1 MFGSLRKKLEEVSAQ
16 VNMFDGGKTAATVRA
31 NRNQAP
37 PAQTIRSQPKQNSL
51 VGRNDNQ
58 PGFQI
63 TNNSFTRGLSRG
75 FDQAN
80 MFDNNRT
87 WQQRTPTGTQ
97 SIGQEAKRIVNTPT
111 TPKKYWD
118 NGVGKAVNTAIAGTN
133 RAAAGIGQD
142 LGGLVDYVTPG
153 KGTNRV
159 TSYFRDRGAMWDD
172 KAKEAGVDGLGY
184 KVSQVPLN
192 VASYMVPGSV
202 AKGVGSIPRVASTG
216 AKVANIASKTPGV
229 SSVLSAGA
237 KLSTKLDDIAK
248 TGNIAQRTGARL
260 ASSYMS
266 KPAMADVAFDTIQSA
281 GNRTSKGQDN
291 SFGTLA
297 VDTGLS
303 LATQGGVNLAGQALK
318 PVTTRLVQTAK
329 NLPSPAQ
336 VTTRLAGASRKIDE
350 TLFTPRLNR
359 LDLDTRDAL
368 IAYSDRLVG
377 ADPYI
382 TGKVE
387 SDLIKKVRAIGD
399 ANGVDLT
406 NGTVVQ
412 QLDRIEALLNGYKG
426 SSGAL
431 NSKPVPVDPLEAL
444 KQEAKRFGYDK
455 GYTEE
460 GQIANTID
468 ELMKEQ
474 NAVREVGI
482 PLYDKYKSKLD
493 GTKTVTEMMTPAE
506 LKAYRAAEAKSE
518 KASKLLKDYFDY
530 KKGNNQA
537 QKEAAVPKT
546 NKTNL
551 VLKERKLPG
560 GKDGPIEALKAE
572 ARKYKS
578 AEEFVKAQ
586 LNAAPGNDLETLST
600 ISRPIPISQLPSS
613 ELGLKGRTVSS
624 WESRIKSGQRPV
636 VELNFEGVGVKVRDG
651 NHRLQAY
658 KNLGFTEV
666 PAVTKRQLT
675 DLYDQAHSQPTPKAE
690 APDPLESLKQEA
702 KRFGYDKGYTE
713 EGQIANTIDE
723 LMKEQNA
730 VREVGIPLYDKYKSK
745 LDGTKTV
752 TEMMTPAEL
761 KAYRAAEAKSE
772 KASKLLKDYFDYKKG
787 NNQAQKEA
795 AVPKTN
801 KTNLVLKERKLP
813 GGKDGPIEALKAE
826 ARKYKSAE
834 EFVKAQLNAAP
845 GNDLE
850 TLSTISRPIPISQL
864 PSSELGLKG
873 RTVSSWES
881 RIKSGQRPVVELNFE
896 GVGVKVRDGNH
907 RLQAY
912 KNLGFTE
919 VPAVTKRQLT
929 DLYDQAHS
937 QPTPKAEAPDPLES
951 LKQEARKE
959 YDFFSNSKYFAD
971 NDNVIKTLAELNDK
985 STPTYQALDLLRQE
999 RGLGGVEKNLIDIS
1013 KRTDATNKQTAQAK
1027 QVAKKDLDG
1036 FTDDKSSLQRGKIE
1050 KTLDSQIRYNGEVMT
1065 KRDYIRKLIDEGYV
1079 PDEKTGSIYSP
1090 NDRSNYQAVTK
1101 TEADYARHL
1110 YNQATAPKTE
1120 GVAPQPTK
1128 GGGVEVNG
1136 SNWREAVD
1144 NQKFGKD
1151 ADTNANILGEKQ
1163 RTLRAVA
1170 EVSRS
1175 DKELGDILN
1184 RAEQLH
1190 KEGYLGD
1197 NANLAWDIMQ
1207 NPASSK
1213 ATKARATKLYKDIT
1227 KPALAPKVEVPTGFS
1242 KSLEDAGFSTPQS
1255 RVGRNKVQAGSQ
1267 ARTPNQLKSAN
1278 KGQSFESSES
1288 LASYPEGKPKK
1299 AQPET
1304 VEAKQSPK
1312 QSDLSSSRSS
1322 DNIIDLESIDVNDPF
1337 GNRSLTQ
1344 KVKNEFN
1351 RMFIDEDAEMISL
1364 LRKVEKET
1372 GSKDMVEKWLQDTDM
1387 VRGSNSIANSKI
1399 RSNENLK
1406 GAIHGLSKK
1415 EVKQLDEYASARSE
1429 LYNLENGLSASKSKE
1444 KLQSIINKHEAKYG
1458 KRFESLNNYYND
1470 LAKDLHEAGII
1481 SKEQMDTWAK
1491 NKDYVRVQRDM
1502 EDLLEPSVGKS
1513 RSRSFGSTST
1523 SKKRTGSKRDI
1534 LSPTETAFKRTQ
1546 EIQLEI
1552 QRNKAASNIID
1563 VLEKHG
1569 LSERIPQSQ
1578 AHGKNVIKRFKDGKV
1593 EYFATNKDIKRVI
1606 ENVRPFELGVIAK
1619 VVSFPT
1625 RVFKAGTTGL
1635 SAPFAVTNYARD
1647 QVGSA
1652 IYSKSVMATHNP
1664 KNIVSG
1670 IYQGVKDFGGVGNSD
1685 IWEKFV
1691 KHAGDQTSFDMTRG
1705 TLGSKSIMNEV
1716 RRGSLKQRGI
1726 TLVDPRYLVRNV
1738 EDLISITEKSTRYQN
1753 FKGIYEKAIKEGLG
1767 EDVAIQKATQAALQN
1782 SVNFGRAG
1790 SVAKAANLILPYFNA
1805 GIQGSRNLGRS
1816 FRDRPVATA
1825 AKSVGFVGIPMVA
1838 LTLHNYSD
1846 PETREIY
1853 SNIDETEKQDNFI
1866 IVLPGAKQR
1875 DDGTYEGILKIP
1887 KPQGYREL
1895 LDPLR
1900 SYAESFASGE
1910 DPKDVASMLK
1920 DMLPAISGPI
1930 QTEDTGKLISSLTPQ
1945 ALKPAL
1951 QAHLN
1956 KDLYWGN
1963 DVVPDYMIAGTDDPT
1978 ERARKN
1984 TSGMARFIANRL
1996 NVSPIAVEKFIIDST
2011 GSLGRYGINA
2021 VDSELARRDIIPD
2034 EQIGGRSISSD
2045 FKRRTTEARGI
2056 ENKNMTDGQR
2066 YFRDREEVT
2075 KSLKPQQ
2082 KTAWESYNQ
2091 SNKNFKGE
2099 VVFDKSSFAQ
2109 KQAKA
2114 SAYVQFPELF
2124 ETDKKLDK
2132 KARDRGEPGNPL
2144 YDLNYKQAIKV
2155 VLKKAL
2161 PPGSKDS
2168 ELDALYNQPWYAD
2181 FKAKESQYY
2190 DKIFAGKEKE
2200 DSGYPQRSPELQKK
2214 IDYYYTLPKGT
2225 GQRSDFLKSNPDVIQ
2240 HWDAVEAWTNG
2251 ERAKIGLDPTTKDD
2265 SFGFGS
2271 GGGRGGRRG
2280 RSKAGYDYTKA
2291 LFDANVGSVSMTKD
2305 LQSILEKYMKANAKI
2320 SKKA

>member
-1 MFGSLRKKLEEVSAQ
+1 MASLLNWLGKRAKAVEAQLNPFDNGQTYNTVVNNQKPTPRPQVQQPQIQRPQQPGPSFIDRVGSTITKPLQQPISNLANSLFSQQELQRMQNNPSEIV
-16 VNMFDGGKTAATVRA
+16 KTAASKAINPTNIVRA
-31 NRNQAP
+31 NPLTAG
-37 PAQTIRSQPKQNSL
+37 SL
-51 VGRNDNQ
+51 
-58 PGFQI
+58 I
-63 TNNSFTRGLSRG
+63 TN
-75 FDQAN
+75 A
-80 MFDNNRT
+80 
-87 WQQRTPTGTQ
+87 
-97 SIGQEAKRIVNTPT
+97 
-111 TPKKYWD
+111 
-118 NGVGKAVNTAIAGTN
+118 VGKKL
-133 RAAAGIGQD
+133 GITP
-142 LGGLVDYVTPG
+142 VD
-153 KGTNRV
+153 
-159 TSYFRDRGAMWDD
+159 
-172 KAKEAGVDGLGY
+172 
-184 KVSQVPLN
+184 
-192 VASYMVPGSV
+192 
-202 AKGVGSIPRVASTG
+202 
-216 AKVANIASKTPGV
+216 
-229 SSVLSAGA
+229 
-237 KLSTKLDDIAK
+237 STK
-248 TGNIAQRTGARL
+248 
-260 ASSYMS
+260 
-266 KPAMADVAFDTIQSA
+266 
-281 GNRTSKGQDN
+281 
-291 SFGTLA
+291 A
-297 VDTGLS
+297 VDTGFKKLNES
-303 LATQGGVNLAGQALK
+303 SIGKNRVVKFTANSIAKPVADSFARYSDVSSGQQRYADGMKGAGQLGTDAFNIGSTLYTPVKAGVLAKGGAEAWRAVPGALARGFGAASGINVVNQLGEGK
-318 PVTTRLVQTAK
+318 KLNQIS
-329 NLPSPAQ
+329 LPE
-336 VTTRLAGASRKIDE
+336 AGLSG
-350 TLFTPRLNR
+350 
-359 LDLDTRDAL
+359 
-368 IAYSDRLVG
+368 LVG
-377 ADPYI
+377 AGANILPGVAGVAGRTIKGGATKLLRNLNVKPLNQAGFIELGRTPKKIHPEDQN
-382 TGKVE
+382 VM
-387 SDLIKKVRAIGD
+387 SDFIDYQRGIYKPRPNEAHRLEID
-399 ANGVDLT
+399 AS
-406 NGTVVQ
+406 
-412 QLDRIEALLNGYKG
+412 RIAERYGLNMPPTAEGLADEFDNVL
-426 SSGAL
+426 SR
-431 NSKPVPVDPLEAL
+431 N
-444 KQEAKRFGYDK
+444 RFGLK
-455 GYTEE
+455 KLNQGGYV
-460 GQIANTID
+460 Q
-468 ELMKEQ
+468 
-474 NAVREVGI
+474 
-482 PLYDKYKSKLD
+482 
-493 GTKTVTEMMTPAE
+493 
-506 LKAYRAAEAKSE
+506 
-518 KASKLLKDYFDY
+518 
-530 KKGNNQA
+530 
-537 QKEAAVPKT
+537 
-546 NKTNL
+546 
-551 VLKERKLPG
+551 LPG
-560 GKDGPIEALKAE
+560 GKD
-572 ARKYKS
+572 
-578 AEEFVKAQ
+578 V
-586 LNAAPGNDLETLST
+586 
-600 ISRPIPISQLPSS
+600 
-613 ELGLKGRTVSS
+613 
-624 WESRIKSGQRPV
+624 
-636 VELNFEGVGVKVRDG
+636 
-651 NHRLQAY
+651 
-658 KNLGFTEV
+658 
-666 PAVTKRQLT
+666 
-675 DLYDQAHSQPTPKAE
+675 
-690 APDPLESLKQEA
+690 DPLESLKQEA
-702 KRFGYDKGYTE
+702 
-713 EGQIANTIDE
+713 
-723 LMKEQNA
+723 L
-730 VREVGIPLYDKYKSK
+730 
-745 LDGTKTV
+745 
-752 TEMMTPAEL
+752 
-761 KAYRAAEAKSE
+761 
-772 KASKLLKDYFDYKKG
+772 
-787 NNQAQKEA
+787 
-795 AVPKTN
+795 
-801 KTNLVLKERKLP
+801 
-813 GGKDGPIEALKAE
+813 
-826 ARKYKSAE
+826 KYKSAE
-834 EFVKAQLNAAP
+834 EFLDNTWNRGLPTEDTVKFLDNTPDAKAWYKLLDEQKK
-845 GNDLE
+845 
-850 TLSTISRPIPISQL
+850 
-864 PSSELGLKG
+864 SELIARKALSDMEAMRK
-873 RTVSSWES
+873 
-881 RIKSGQRPVVELNFE
+881 KY
-896 GVGVKVRDGNH
+896 VGK
-907 RLQAY
+907 
-912 KNLGFTE
+912 KNLKLTDAEKKSIDKQYNELAKTVQNHLDNYGGFNTNTGYVDGKGLLIE
-919 VPAVTKRQLT
+919 SSTFDGATNAQKQLT
-929 DLYDQAHS
+929 DLYNQATQS
-937 QPTPKAEAPDPLES
+937 QPP
-951 LKQEARKE
+951 
-959 YDFFSNSKYFAD
+959 
-971 NDNVIKTLAELNDK
+971 K
-985 STPTYQALDLLRQE
+985 STPVQKVE
-999 RGLGGVEKNLIDIS
+999 RN
-1013 KRTDATNKQTAQAK
+1013 
-1027 QVAKKDLDG
+1027 
-1036 FTDDKSSLQRGKIE
+1036 GK
-1050 KTLDSQIRYNGEVMT
+1050 
-1065 KRDYIRKLIDEGYV
+1065 
-1079 PDEKTGSIYSP
+1079 P
-1090 NDRSNYQAVTK
+1090 
-1101 TEADYARHL
+1101 
-1110 YNQATAPKTE
+1110 
-1120 GVAPQPTK
+1120 
-1128 GGGVEVNG
+1128 
-1136 SNWREAVD
+1136 
-1144 NQKFGKD
+1144 
-1151 ADTNANILGEKQ
+1151 
-1163 RTLRAVA
+1163 
-1170 EVSRS
+1170 
-1175 DKELGDILN
+1175 
-1184 RAEQLH
+1184 
-1190 KEGYLGD
+1190 
-1197 NANLAWDIMQ
+1197 
-1207 NPASSK
+1207 
-1213 ATKARATKLYKDIT
+1213 
-1227 KPALAPKVEVPTGFS
+1227 LAPKVEVPTGFA
-1242 KSLEDAGFSTPQS
+1242 KSLEDAGFSTPQ
-1255 RVGRNKVQAGSQ
+1255 RRAGHNKVQADSPRNQ
-1267 ARTPNQLKSAN
+1267 VHTPNQSQSASMGQPLKTV
-1278 KGQSFESSES
+1278 ESPV
-1288 LASYPEGKPKK
+1288 SYRKEM
-1299 AQPET
+1299 PET
-1304 VEAKQSPK
+1304 AQSKTPK
-1312 QSDLSSSRSS
+1312 SGKSQQQSGLSSSRSS

-1337 GNRSLTQ
+1337 GNRSLIQ

-1387 VRGSNSIANSKI
+1387 VRGSNSIANSKV
-1399 RSNENLK
+1399 RNNENLK

-1415 EVKQLDEYASARSE
+1415 EVKELDEYASARSE

-1481 SKEQMDTWAK
+1481 SKQQLDTWAK

-1578 AHGKNVIKRFKDGKV
+1578 AHGKNVIKRFRDGKV

-1691 KHAGDQTSFDMTRG
+1691 KHGGDQTSFDMTRG

-1790 SVAKAANLILPYFNA
+1790 SVAKVANLILPYFNA
-1805 GIQGSRNLGRS
+1805 GIQGSRNLARS
-1816 FRDRPVATA
+1816 FRDRPVATS

-1910 DPKDVASMLK
+1910 DPKDVASMLN

-1930 QTEDTGKLISSLTPQ
+1930 QTEDMGKFMSSLTPQ
-1945 ALKPAL
+1945 VLKPAL

-1956 KDLYWGN
+1956 KDLYWGS
-1963 DVVPDYMIAGTDDPT
+1963 DTVPDYMIAGTDDPT

-1996 NVSPIAVEKFIIDST
+1996 GVSPIQVEKFIVDST

-2021 VDSELARRDIIPD
+2021 VDSELAKRGLIPE
-2034 EQIGGRSISSD
+2034 EQIGGKSIKDD

-2214 IDYYYTLPKGT
+2214 LDYYYTLPKGT
-2225 GQRSDFLKSNPDVIQ
+2225 GDRSRFLDNNPDIIK

-2271 GGGRGGRRG
+2271 GGGRKGSGGGGRRG
-2280 RSKAGYDYTKA
+2280 RSKAGYDYAKA
-2291 LFDANVGSVSMTKD
+2291 LFDANVGAVSMSKD
-2305 LQSILEKYMKANAKI
+2305 LQSILQKYMKAAPKI

>member
-431 NSKPVPVDPLEAL
+431 NSKPVPVDPLEA
-444 KQEAKRFGYDK
+444 
-455 GYTEE
+455 
-460 GQIANTID
+460 
-468 ELMKEQ
+468 
-474 NAVREVGI
+474 
-482 PLYDKYKSKLD
+482 
-493 GTKTVTEMMTPAE
+493 
-506 LKAYRAAEAKSE
+506 
-518 KASKLLKDYFDY
+518 
-530 KKGNNQA
+530 
-537 QKEAAVPKT
+537 
-546 NKTNL
+546 
-551 VLKERKLPG
+551 
-560 GKDGPIEALKAE
+560 
-572 ARKYKS
+572 
-578 AEEFVKAQ
+578 
-586 LNAAPGNDLETLST
+586 
-600 ISRPIPISQLPSS
+600 
-613 ELGLKGRTVSS
+613 
-624 WESRIKSGQRPV
+624 
-636 VELNFEGVGVKVRDG
+636 
-651 NHRLQAY
+651 
-658 KNLGFTEV
+658 
-666 PAVTKRQLT
+666 
-675 DLYDQAHSQPTPKAE
+675 
-690 APDPLESLKQEA
+690 LKQEA